1 MQAPG
6 SEVGGRFGPYELRS
20 LLGSGG
26 MGEVYEAYDTVK
38 DRVVALKLLSG
49 DLVGDPEYQT
59 RFRRESQAAA
69 RLAEP
74 HIIPIHDWGVIE
86 GRLFIDMRLV
96 AGTDLRTVLQ
106 SGGPLSPQRA
116 VTVIEQIA
124 AALDAAHAD
133 GLVHRDVKPANILVT
148 DADFAYLADFGI
160 AHHAG
165 DSAVTQAGVAVGSY
179 TYMAPERFERVPVTT
194 RADIYSLACVLHECL
209 TGVQPFDA
217 PSIGMLIR
225 AHLAEPPPRASLQ
238 RTGLPAAFD
247 DVIACGMAKDP
258 HERFA
263 TAGEL
268 AVAARTALNSPAR
281 PPQSSAASAPGTGEF
296 PATPAPSA
304 ETSPPTGGIPT
315 LVVRIPNRDEDGA
328 PDQTTVLPAII
339 PGDPTSVRP
348 TEFEFTPLTSDEE
361 AEPEAPAA
369 GIRPFPDAH
378 LYQNEQLH
386 PAADPDSAPATGGM
400 PVADFYPPDQATRIY
415 GQGLAPTAPDTDD
428 ATRVFESPQPA
439 ADSPDLSGDA
449 TRAYRLPPGP
459 ADSEFRPGEPAHES
473 EHAYGSDQR
482 AYGSQAQPYENGYG
496 SSDYPLE
503 QRPHGPGEQA
513 FHPDERGHRSGE
525 YPADTHGGVDR
536 AAQPGDFR
544 YRSDDT
550 RRGDDYTHV
559 PTGAYGP
566 DEGGYPPAE
575 GAYGR
580 GEHAFRPDE
589 HGPRSAEYPVDPH
602 GGDDRAAQPGEFG
615 YRPEDDTRRVDD
627 DVQFPAGR
635 AYGPE
640 EDGYPPAE
648 GAYGTGGAADP
659 STGDWWTAERG
670 GSSDG
675 RQPAG
680 AAQPGPGGLF
690 GYGGAGPA
698 PESPQP
704 DSYGSDPAS
713 GAPQSDPYAAA
724 YEAGY
729 RDSYLANAAR
739 PPESGPEEQRSRTMP
754 ILAGAGVFL
763 LVVLIAILGF
773 TFLGS
778 GGEESPS
785 AAEST
790 GATTTAAPS
799 SAPATSTA
807 PTRTSSTT
815 TTTTRADVPADA
827 QPCTA
832 ASGGGA
838 YGSAAVGTAVTSCE
852 FAEAVRQAYLDP
864 TVVSAEG
871 EPVSIEATSPVTG
884 QAYTLECVA
893 ADGLVTCRGGNN
905 AVVYLY

>member
-96 AGTDLRTVLQ
+96 SGTDLRTVLQ

-209 TGVQPFDA
+209 TGAQPFDA

-281 PPQSSAASAPGTGEF
+281 PPQSSAASTPGTGEF
-296 PATPAPSA
+296 PATPASSA
-304 ETSPPTGGIPT
+304 ESSPPTGGIPT

-348 TEFEFTPLTSDEE
+348 TEFEFTPLTSDEQV
-361 AEPEAPAA
+361 EPEAPSA

-415 GQGLAPTAPDTDD
+415 GQGLASTAPGTDD

-439 ADSPDLSGDA
+439 PDPAGDA
-449 TRAYRLPPGP
+449 TRDYRLPPGP
-459 ADSEFRPGEPAHES
+459 GDPEFRPGEPAHES
-473 EHAYGSDQR
+473 DHAYGSDQR
-482 AYGSQAQPYENGYG
+482 AYGSQAQPYENGYR

-503 QRPHGPGEQA
+503 GHSHGTGDHA
-513 FHPDERGHRSGE
+513 FQPDERGHRSGE
-525 YPADTHGGVDR
+525 YPADVHGGADR

-544 YRSDDT
+544 YR
-550 RRGDDYTHV
+550 
-559 PTGAYGP
+559 P
-566 DEGGYPPAE
+566 D
-575 GAYGR
+575 
-580 GEHAFRPDE
+580 
-589 HGPRSAEYPVDPH
+589 
-602 GGDDRAAQPGEFG
+602 
-615 YRPEDDTRRVDD
+615 DDTRRVDGYTHA
-627 DVQFPAGR
+627 PGG

-640 EDGYPPAE
+640 EGGYPPVE
-648 GAYGTGGAADP
+648 GASGPDP

-670 GSSDG
+670 DPSGDE
-675 RQPAG
+675 QPAG
-680 AAQPGPGGLF
+680 TVQPGPGGLF

-698 PESPQP
+698 PEAPQP
-704 DSYGSDPAS
+704 GSYGSGSAS
-713 GAPQSDPYAAA
+713 VAPQSDPYAAA

-729 RDSYLANAAR
+729 RDSYMANAAR
-739 PPESGPEEQRSRTMP
+739 PPEPGPQEQRSRTMP

-778 GGEESPS
+778 GGEETPS
-785 AAEST
+785 AADST
-790 GATTTAAPS
+790 GAATTTAAP

-815 TTTTRADVPADA
+815 TTTTRADVPAGA
-827 QPCTA
+827 QPCTT

-838 YGSAAVGTAVTSCE
+838 YGSAAAGTAVTSCE

>member
-96 AGTDLRTVLQ
+96 AGTDLRSVLQ

-124 AALDAAHAD
+124 AALDAAHVD

-209 TGVQPFDA
+209 TGAQPFDA

-238 RTGLPAAFD
+238 RTGLPASFD

-281 PPQSSAASAPGTGEF
+281 PPQSHAASAPGTGEF
-296 PATPAPSA
+296 PATPAPSV
-304 ETSPPTGGIPT
+304 ESSPPTGGIPT

-348 TEFEFTPLTSDEE
+348 TEFEFTPLTSDEQ
-361 AEPEAPAA
+361 AEPEAPGA

-415 GQGLAPTAPDTDD
+415 GKDPAPTAPGADD
-428 ATRVFESPQPA
+428 ATRIFEPQSAPESV
-439 ADSPDLSGDA
+439 DSTVDDA
-449 TRAYRLPPGP
+449 TRAYRLPAST
-459 ADSEFRPGEPAHES
+459 ADSEYQPREPAHEPD
-473 EHAYGSDQR
+473 HAYSSDQR
-482 AYGSQAQPYENGYG
+482 AYGSQAQSYENGYR
-496 SSDYPLE
+496 SSDYPFE
-503 QRPHGPGEQA
+503 GRPHGPSDQA
-513 FHPDERGHRSGE
+513 FQPDEGGYRSGE
-525 YPADTHGGVDR
+525 YPVDAHGG
-536 AAQPGDFR
+536 
-544 YRSDDT
+544 
-550 RRGDDYTHV
+550 
-559 PTGAYGP
+559 
-566 DEGGYPPAE
+566 
-575 GAYGR
+575 
-580 GEHAFRPDE
+580 
-589 HGPRSAEYPVDPH
+589 
-602 GGDDRAAQPGEFG
+602 
-615 YRPEDDTRRVDD
+615 
-627 DVQFPAGR
+627 AGR
-635 AYGPE
+635 AYGP
-640 EDGYPPAE
+640 DKGAYPPAE
-648 GAYGTGGAADP
+648 DAYRPGGAADP

-670 GSSDG
+670 GPSED
-675 RQPAG
+675 RQPEPVR
-680 AAQPGPGGLF
+680 PGPGGLF
-690 GYGGAGPA
+690 GYGGAGSGPGDL
-698 PESPQP
+698 QP
-704 DSYGSDPAS
+704 DSYGSGPAP
-713 GAPQSDPYAAA
+713 GAPQPDPYAAA

-729 RDSYLANAAR
+729 RDSYMANAAH
-739 PPESGPEEQRSRTMP
+739 PPASEGEGQRSRTVP

-763 LVVLIAILGF
+763 LVVLVAILGF

-778 GGEESPS
+778 GGEETPT
-785 AAEST
+785 AAEPT
-790 GATTTAAPS
+790 GAATTAAPS

-807 PTRTSSTT
+807 PTRTSTT
-815 TTTTRADVPADA
+815 TTTTRAAVPADA
-827 QPCTA
+827 QPCTP

-838 YGSAAVGTAVTSCE
+838 YGSAAAGTAVTSCE
-852 FAEAVRQAYLDP
+852 FAESVRQAYLDP

>member
-38 DRVVALKLLSG
+38 ERVVALKLLSG

-96 AGTDLRTVLQ
+96 AGTDLRSVLQ
-106 SGGPLSPQRA
+106 AGGPLSPQRA

-124 AALDAAHAD
+124 AALDAAHVD

-148 DADFAYLADFGI
+148 DTDFAYLADFGI

-179 TYMAPERFERVPVTT
+179 TYMAPERFERVPVTA

-209 TGVQPFDA
+209 TGAQPFEA

-281 PPQSSAASAPGTGEF
+281 PPQSHAASAPGTGEF
-296 PATPAPSA
+296 PATPVPSA
-304 ETSPPTGGIPT
+304 ESSPPTGGIPT
-315 LVVRIPNRDEDGA
+315 LVVRIPNRDEDGT

-348 TEFEFTPLTSDEE
+348 TEFEFTPLTSDDQ
-361 AEPEAPAA
+361 AEPEVPGP

-415 GQGLAPTAPDTDD
+415 GQGLGPTAPGTDD
-428 ATRVFESPQPA
+428 TTRVFEPPQTA
-439 ADSPDLSGDA
+439 PDPTGADA
-449 TRAYRLPPGP
+449 TRAYRLPPGS
-459 ADSEFRPGEPAHES
+459 ADPEFRPGEPAHEPDD
-473 EHAYGSDQR
+473 AYRSDLR
-482 AYGSQAQPYENGYG
+482 AYGIRPQSFENGYR
-496 SSDYPLE
+496 SSEYPLE
-503 QRPHGPGEQA
+503 GRPHGPGEQPLQ
-513 FHPDERGHRSGE
+513 PDEGGPRSGE
-525 YPADTHGGVDR
+525 YPVNAHGGTDR
-536 AAQPGDFR
+536 SAQSGDFR
-544 YRSDDT
+544 YRPDDDT
-550 RRGDDYTHV
+550 RRVDDYTHV
-559 PTGAYGP
+559 PPGAYGP
-566 DEGGYPPAE
+566 DERGYPPAE
-575 GAYGR
+575 GAYGQSAQ
-580 GEHAFRPDE
+580 AFRPDE
-589 HGPRSAEYPVDPH
+589 GGHGSGEYPVDAH
-602 GGDDRAAQPGEFG
+602 GGTGRAAQPGDFG
-615 YRPEDDTRRVDD
+615 YHPGDAPRRVDD
-627 DVQFPAGR
+627 DDQFPAGR

-640 EDGYPPAE
+640 EGAYPRAE
-648 GAYGTGGAADP
+648 GPHGPGGAADP
-659 STGDWWTAERG
+659 ATGDWWTAERG
-670 GSSDG
+670 APSED
-675 RQPAG
+675 RQPG
-680 AAQPGPGGLF
+680 GPVSPGPGGLF
-690 GYGGAGPA
+690 GYGGAGSGPGDL
-698 PESPQP
+698 QP
-704 DSYGSDPAS
+704 DSYGSGAAS
-713 GAPQSDPYAAA
+713 GAPQPDPYAAA

-729 RDSYLANAAR
+729 RDSYMANAAR
-739 PPESGPEEQRSRTMP
+739 PPASDREGQRSRTMP
-754 ILAGAGVFL
+754 ILAGAGVFV

-778 GGEESPS
+778 GGEEETPS
-785 AAEST
+785 AAEPT
-790 GATTTAAPS
+790 GAALTSTRS

-807 PTRTSSTT
+807 PASTSTT
-815 TTTTRADVPADA
+815 TTTTRAAVPADA
-827 QPCTA
+827 QPCTS

-838 YGSAAVGTAVTSCE
+838 YGSAAAGTAVTSCE